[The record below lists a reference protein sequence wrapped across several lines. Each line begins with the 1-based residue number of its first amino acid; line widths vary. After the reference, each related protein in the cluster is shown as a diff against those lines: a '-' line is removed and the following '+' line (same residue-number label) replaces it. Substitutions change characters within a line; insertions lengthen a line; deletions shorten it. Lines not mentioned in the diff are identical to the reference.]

1 MFQNSFEPSKLPN
14 FRWYNADTNADVL
27 LVTEAS
33 RASAEQRAGRA
44 GRTRPGQCYRL
55 CTEEDFSKLPLQT
68 PPEMQRTDLAP
79 AVMQL
84 LALGIDNIVRC
95 DVETTT

>member
-1 MFQNSFEPSKLPN
+1 MFTRIIFY
-14 FRWYNADTNADVL
+14 RWYNADTNADVL

-55 CTEEDFSKLPLQT
+55 CTEEDFAKLPLQT

-84 LALGIDNIVRC
+84 LALGIDNIVR
-95 DVETTT
+95 